1 MDEDQLNLSALASGL
16 RVEESQ
22 VRDLF
27 DLFLETAWADL
38 ARLESAVVK
47 NDPEQAVDAAHSI
60 KGAALSFG
68 LARLSKQA
76 FKVEQIARHGSMT
89 GVDSLVQDLQSRLHR
104 VASLVS
110 R

>member
-16 RVEESQ
+16 RIDESR

-27 DLFLETAWADL
+27 DLFLETARADL
-38 ARLESAVVK
+38 ARLETAVVE

-60 KGAALSFG
+60 KGAAMSFG
-68 LARLSKQA
+68 LAQLSKQA
-76 FKVEQIARHGSMT
+76 FEVEQIARHGSMT
-89 GVDSLVQDLQSRLHR
+89 GVDSLVQDLQSRLYR